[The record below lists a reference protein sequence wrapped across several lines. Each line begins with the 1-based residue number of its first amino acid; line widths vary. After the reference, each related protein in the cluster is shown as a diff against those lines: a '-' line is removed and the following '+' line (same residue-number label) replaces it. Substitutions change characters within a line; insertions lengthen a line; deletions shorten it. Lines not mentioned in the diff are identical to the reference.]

1 MAFENRE
8 AHGSKLRRFEPIHPV
23 LSSSTLS
30 TSTSVSPQKSAIPTR
45 IITDPTSP
53 SEQINPVASQP
64 SLAYTSSEIAT
75 SITPSATSASR
86 HTSTT
91 VGQSGHGISTS
102 TLIVSIVVPLVLIAI
117 LVPLIVLLC
126 LTCRRKRRSHNRIS
140 NHSQVRM
147 RSPPRQKELL
157 VHRPRGKYG
166 PSIIMRRP
174 NSFSGFEFNFSRP
187 RTVLSRI
194 SARSPKA
201 VTPMNASRSTTLA
214 SVWERDEQELK
225 EAPPMPRRPAL
236 SLMSKYASHDDR
248 VPTGRWDSP
257 GSSPPPPPYA
267 RTRPMT
273 LAHPYIPPRLEVPQ
287 LPDTPRSLSP
297 QLQVATPIEIQRL
310 SGPYTPISQVL
321 RQPEQSRRPHTRSPP
336 QTNNRSPLSEHSE
349 VAPTSANLSAP
360 FVPSASPAPTDVSG
374 LSFDPSMW
382 IAAYER
388 DSVVNPIGAQDGTRM
403 DPHQLV

>member
-1 MAFENRE
+1 MAIGNRE

-30 TSTSVSPQKSAIPTR
+30 TSHSVSPQRSAIPTT

-53 SEQINPVASQP
+53 SQQFNPVASQP
-64 SLAYTSSEIAT
+64 SLAYTSSEITT
-75 SITPSATSASR
+75 SSTPPATSASR
-86 HTSTT
+86 HTSTL
-91 VGQSGHGISTS
+91 VAQSSHGISTN
-102 TLIVSIVVPLVLIAI
+102 TLIVSIVVPIVLVAI

-126 LTCRRKRRSHNRIS
+126 LTCRRKRRSHNRTS
-140 NHSQVRM
+140 HHSQVRM
-147 RSPPRQKELL
+147 RSPTRQKELL
-157 VHRPRGKYG
+157 AHRPRGKYG
-166 PSIIMRRP
+166 PSIMMRRP

-187 RTVLSRI
+187 RTVLSGI
-194 SARSPKA
+194 SVRSPKA

-214 SVWERDEQELK
+214 SMWDRDEQELK

-236 SLMSKYASHDDR
+236 SLMSKYASHDDH

-267 RTRPMT
+267 RTRPVT
-273 LAHPYIPPRLEVPQ
+273 LAHPYIPPRLEVTQ

-297 QLQVATPIEIQRL
+297 QLQVATHVEIQRL
-310 SGPYTPISQVL
+310 PGPYTPSSQFL
-321 RQPEQSRRPHTRSPP
+321 RQPEQSRRPLTRSPP
-336 QTNNRSPLSEHSE
+336 QIYNRSPLSEHRE
-349 VAPTSANLSAP
+349 IAPTSANLSNL
-360 FVPSASPAPTDVSG
+360 FVPSASPASTDMSG

-388 DSVVNPIGAQDGTRM
+388 DSVVNTIDAKDGTRM